1 MLFVWNHSVDAF
13 FFSYVCNIRK
23 ELGKWLM
30 DIAKYWVTAVLL
42 SSIITDMGNSWI
54 LYLSVS
60 FSVVLTLSVGLWL
73 VRDKKER
80 K

>member
-1 MLFVWNHSVDAF
+1 MFFVWNHSVDAF
-13 FFSYVCNIRK
+13 FSYVCNMRK

-30 DIAKYWVTAVLL
+30 DIAKYLVTAVLL

-60 FSVVLTLSVGLWL
+60 FSVVVTLSVGLWL
-73 VRDKKER
+73 VWDKKER

>member
-1 MLFVWNHSVDAF
+1 MFFVWNHSVDAF
-13 FFSYVCNIRK
+13 FFLYVCNIRK

>member
-1 MLFVWNHSVDAF
+1 
-13 FFSYVCNIRK
+13 
-23 ELGKWLM
+23 M
-30 DIAKYWVTAVLL
+30 DIAKYLVTAVLL
-42 SSIITDMGNSWI
+42 SSIITDMGNLWI
-54 LYLSVS
+54 LYLSIS

>member
-1 MLFVWNHSVDAF
+1 M
-13 FFSYVCNIRK
+13 RK

-30 DIAKYWVTAVLL
+30 DIAKYLVTAVLL

-60 FSVVLTLSVGLWL
+60 FSVVVTLSVGLLL
-73 VRDKKER
+73 VWDKNER

>member
-1 MLFVWNHSVDAF
+1 MH
-13 FFSYVCNIRK
+13 FFSYVCNMRK

-60 FSVVLTLSVGLWL
+60 FSVVVTLSVGLWL

>member
-1 MLFVWNHSVDAF
+1 
-13 FFSYVCNIRK
+13 
-23 ELGKWLM
+23 M
-30 DIAKYWVTAVLL
+30 DIAKYLVTAVLL